1 MADTLES
8 IFLNTSLGPTEL
20 DDGEHTLVTTNS
32 TTSFVIKDMHVNG
45 TSTLTNTHLD
55 LNGFNV
61 SGITSNATGSLII
74 PPNST
79 LKIKT
84 TDYPF
89 KYIEQKDI
97 MGLSGF
103 SVASKVYLNPDGT
116 RISGVDA
123 EHYYTR
129 NSASL
134 NNQLQDMEWGLGG
147 SGSTTRY
154 TYHYSSD
161 LNSSHQLYGVQDG
174 GYNHTNSEDNMNG
187 ASYDPKAFGYNS
199 SYGKIAVY
207 LNSGSLVYYPLVGTH
222 ASAGAIASVTPTN
235 FGTGSFPN
243 GQYQETTASYPYG
256 FCAHDYFWYIP
267 SNSFGNYI
275 YGINLETGQPIR
287 HNFNQ
292 APNAW
297 QGSLGGSDNHF
308 VVAYRPS
315 DDRFVVYNSGSNNI
329 YYSVFQETKT
339 TLDALSQN
347 STYNT
352 GKFAGGQFG
361 VPSGSLMTSYSNSS
375 VLGFDIDGNVIYH
388 QNGGSIIASDISGG
402 QVTLADNGNT
412 RNIGDFARTDT
423 SRIST
428 RRFKRLSTHEQ
439 TSLNLPVPTFGIQ
452 LLGVRSTT

>member
-8 IFLNTSLGPTEL
+8 IFLNTSLGATEL

-45 TSTLTNTHLD
+45 TSTLTNTHLE

-79 LKIKT
+79 LKLKT

-103 SVASKVYLNPDGT
+103 SVAAKTYCNPDGT
-116 RISGVDA
+116 PISGVSK
-123 EHYYTR
+123 EHFYTS
-129 NSASL
+129 NPANL
-134 NNQLQDMEWGLGG
+134 NNQLNDMEWGLGG

-154 TYHYSSD
+154 TYHITHD
-161 LNSSHQLYGVQDG
+161 LNSSTQLMGVQDG
-174 GYNHTNSEDNMNG
+174 GYNHSNSEDTMNS
-187 ASYDPKAFGYNS
+187 ASYDPKGFGYNS

-222 ASAGAIASVTPTN
+222 ASGGSIASVTPTN
-235 FGTGSFPN
+235 FGTGTFPN

-256 FCAHDYFWYIP
+256 FCAHDYFWYVP
-267 SNSFGNYI
+267 SNSFGSYL
-275 YGINLETGQPIR
+275 YAINLETGQPIR
-287 HNFNQ
+287 HNTNQ
-292 APNAW
+292 APNAFS
-297 QGSLGGSDNHF
+297 GNLGGNSNHF

-315 DDRFVVYNSGSNNI
+315 DDRFIIYNSSSNNI
-329 YYSVFQETKT
+329 YYSVIDETKT

-347 STYNT
+347 STYST
-352 GKFAGGQFG
+352 GKFAGGNWT
-361 VPSGSLMTSYSNSS
+361 VPVNNLMTSYTNSA

-388 QNGGSIIASDISGG
+388 ESGGSIIAADISGS

-412 RNIGDFARTDT
+412 RNIGDFQRTDT

-428 RRFKRLSTHEQ
+428 RRFKRLSAHEQ